1 MPRRAG
7 EKQFRLRTHKVFLT
21 YPKYSN
27 EQPELEAVRVLLLGL
42 GGTNGIP
49 EGCAGGLVARE
60 LHQDGTWHIHAVLDY
75 ECKTAIN
82 QPRAYDLGDRHP
94 NMQAV
99 RSYTAVLRYATKDGE
114 YIRWGT
120 AEAPPNRGELLAL
133 CVAGRLKP
141 HEAVQKYPGFLLG
154 YSRFVNDYNAFMSD
168 VQAAN
173 EPDRELTVYWLYG
186 AAGTGKS
193 RWAREQY
200 PTAYRL
206 PRTGRWFNGYSG
218 QAELI
223 MDDYRCQFSYSELLS
238 ILDRYP
244 IRLETKGGMISAR
257 WTTVVITCDKHPKD
271 LYCKLYDMQLERR
284 ITQIVD
290 FSSPLQR
297 LFLNNPPGDALLAD
311 LPDDDT
317 IDGWHVQQP

>member
-1 MPRRAG
+1 MPRR
-7 EKQFRLRTHKVFLT
+7 EKQFRLRTKKVFLT
-21 YPKYSN
+21 YPKYAA
-27 EQPELEAVRVLLLGL
+27 EQPELEVVKARLLELCGQH
-42 GGTNGIP
+42 GVP
-49 EGCAGGLVARE
+49 EDCVGGLVARE

-75 ECKTAIN
+75 ELQTAIN
-82 QPRAYDLGDRHP
+82 QPRAFDLGDRHP
-94 NMQAV
+94 NVQAV
-99 RSYTAVLRYATKDGE
+99 RSFSAVLRYASKDGE
-114 YIRWGT
+114 YLRWGT
-120 AEAPPNRGELLAL
+120 AEAPPSRAELLRK
-133 CVAGRLKP
+133 CVDAQLKP
-141 HEAVQKYPGFLLG
+141 HEAVKLYPNFLMG

-168 VQAAN
+168 VQADQ
-173 EPDRELTVYWLYG
+173 EQDRDVTTYWLYG

-271 LYCKLYDMQLERR
+271 LYCKLYDMQLQRR
-284 ITQIVD
+284 LTQIVD

-297 LFLNNPPGDALLAD
+297 LFLQKPGDALLAE